1 MNETIPL
8 TDFKDLYEELNKE
21 KRSED
26 EFIKEK
32 EKDRIDKIK
41 SDLQKIQNMMKENCK
56 DILILDGAT
65 KQRTEADKDKGSV
78 QIAKELYGSYWT
90 QQYVGVIEYKDSEG
104 EKDSKEEKKTYR
116 IGSRFDDEDKE
127 NQFFLTYVIAKS
139 LKVNVHIFK
148 YMNAE
153 IGIGS
158 NWDLLEALM
167 FLKNLSDAAKK
178 NVYRTYRYF
187 HSNEPKVKGK
197 IDIAE
202 QIKRNTPFNGNIA
215 CTYREY
221 SIDTPINRLIFT
233 TIKYLERKYPGLV
246 REYIKENDHIRTL
259 INQFTGEIIP
269 VSREELPKL
278 LHATKKRI
286 TNHVYRDWEEV
297 RSMSQRIMRKR
308 GNLLSGANRNVNGI
322 LFDMNKI
329 WEHYLVNILSSTGC
343 MHHGEKDEGKGFLFE
358 IQESKTDDNG
368 KRHAKYDLYWN
379 NLILDAKYKRSW
391 SDLCIEKSTED
402 TEKSPWKKVRDDVF
416 QVISYMHIEGVNKGG
431 VIAPCPEDGK
441 KHKIKY
447 RKFKLT
453 EDKDKDKDKDKND
466 VFHLLGLVIPKANEF
481 NEFCD
486 AMKINEE
493 ALREK
498 VKEILNN

>member
-1 MNETIPL
+1 MSETIHL
-8 TDFKDLYEELNKE
+8 TDFEDIYKKKIHL
-21 KRSED
+21 SED
-26 EFIKEK
+26 KVITKE
-32 EKDRIDKIK
+32 DADIIRNN
-41 SDLQKIQNMMKENCK
+41 LQNIQNLMKENCK

-65 KQRTEADKDKGSV
+65 KQRAEADKEKGSV
-78 QIAKELYGSYWT
+78 QIVKELYGSYWT
-90 QQYVGVIEYKDSEG
+90 QQYVGVIEYNENSETDPKG
-104 EKDSKEEKKTYR
+104 SSTYY
-116 IGSRFDDEDKE
+116 IGSRFETGE
-127 NQFFLTYVIAKS
+127 NQFFLNYVIAKS
-139 LKVNVHIFK
+139 LNVNVHIFK
-148 YMNAE
+148 YMQAE
-153 IGIGS
+153 IGTGS

-167 FLKNLSDAAKK
+167 FLKSLSDAAKK

-221 SIDTPINRLIFT
+221 SIDTPVNRLIFT

-297 RSMSQRIMRKR
+297 RSMAQRIMKKR
-308 GNLLSGANRNVNGI
+308 GNLLSGTNRNVNGI

-329 WEHYLVNILSSTGC
+329 WEHYLESILYSTGC
-343 MHHGEKDEGKGFLFE
+343 KYHETKDILFE
-358 IQESKTDDNG
+358 IKTNNEKVSIIDKTSKRNTE
-368 KRHAKYDLYWN
+368 YDLSWN
-379 NLILDAKYKRSW
+379 NLILDAKYKRPW

-402 TEKSPWKKVRDDVF
+402 TEKSAWKKVRDDVF
-416 QVISYMHIEGVNKGG
+416 QVISYMHIEGIHKGG
-431 VIAPCPEDGK
+431 VIAPCPEDGN
-441 KHKIKY
+441 KHKIEC

-453 EDKDKDKDKDKND
+453 EDKND

-486 AMKINEE
+486 AMKNNEE
-493 ALREK
+493 ALRERI
-498 VKEILNN
+498 KEILNN

>member
-1 MNETIPL
+1 MSEPIRL
-8 TDFKDLYEELNKE
+8 TDFEDIYKKKKHLPEDKVKEEADIIRN
-21 KRSED
+21 
-26 EFIKEK
+26 
-32 EKDRIDKIK
+32 
-41 SDLQKIQNMMKENCK
+41 DLQNIQNLMKENCK

-65 KQRTEADKDKGSV
+65 KQRAEADKEKGSV
-78 QIAKELYGSYWT
+78 QIVKELYGSYWT
-90 QQYVGVIEYKDSEG
+90 QQYVGVIECDCTTENG
-104 EKDSKEEKKTYR
+104 TNEKPNKRKTYY
-116 IGSRFDDEDKE
+116 IGSRFETGE
-127 NQFFLTYVIAKS
+127 NQFFLNYVIAKS
-139 LKVNVHIFK
+139 LNVNVHIFK

-153 IGIGS
+153 IGTGS
-158 NWDLLEALM
+158 NWDLLEAVM

-221 SIDTPINRLIFT
+221 SIDTPVNRLIFT

-297 RSMSQRIMRKR
+297 RSMAQRIMRKR

-329 WEHYLVNILSSTGC
+329 WEHYLESILCSTGC
-343 MHHGEKDEGKGFLFE
+343 EYHKRKDILFE
-358 IQESKTDDNG
+358 IKTIDKKESKTDDTA
-368 KRHAKYDLYWN
+368 KRYAEYDLYWPDK
-379 NLILDAKYKRSW
+379 LKSDEKCKLVLDAKYKDSW
-391 SDLCIEKSTED
+391 SDLCSEGQNDNKKSSSWE
-402 TEKSPWKKVRDDVF
+402 KVREDVF
-416 QVISYMHIEGVNKGG
+416 QVISYMHIEGINKSG
-431 VIAPCPEDGK
+431 VIAPYQAEDGN
-441 KHKIKY
+441 
-447 RKFKLT
+447 
-453 EDKDKDKDKDKND
+453 KDKDKIICRKFELTKDKDD
-466 VFHLLGLVIPKANEF
+466 YFFLLGLDIPKANEF

-486 AMKINEE
+486 AMKENEA
-493 ALREK
+493 ALQKK
-498 VKEILNN
+498 VKELLQ